1 MESKMENPTHTFRE
15 MSFALQLIY
24 KSRIK
29 SKTVMSWSSGKKKER
44 VFCSNYFFGN
54 LSNICVLCQCLEY

>member
-29 SKTVMSWSSGKKKER
+29 SKTVMSWSSGKKKEC

-54 LSNICVLCQCLEY
+54 LSNICVLSRCLEY